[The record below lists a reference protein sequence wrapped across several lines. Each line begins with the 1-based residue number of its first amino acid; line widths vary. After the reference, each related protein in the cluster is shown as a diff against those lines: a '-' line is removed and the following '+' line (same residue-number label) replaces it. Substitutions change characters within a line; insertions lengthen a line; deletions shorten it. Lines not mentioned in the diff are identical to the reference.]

1 MSPTSFPK
9 LGKPLAH
16 QDPPIGTRSLRTGAD
31 YMQLESFRSWFKQSA
46 VVDESG
52 GPRVVY
58 HGTNKRFDA
67 FEVSPKGTYGSG
79 IYFCD
84 TVESAGCYVH
94 EDKSALIHAVF
105 LSIQNPWVVN
115 ADFESPGAFE
125 EDLDC
130 PIVEAILSLPNGRVL
145 LDAAK
150 SDAALRDFNFLDAQ
164 FTNVLK
170 ALAHDGIMS
179 TYPDGSMEIIAFDP
193 RQVKSIENTGS
204 FDPKDPRFNR

>member
-1 MSPTSFPK
+1 MSPTSLPK
-9 LGKPLAH
+9 LGTPFEVQGL
-16 QDPPIGTRSLRTGAD
+16 PIGTRSLRSGAD

-52 GPRVVY
+52 DPRVVY

-84 TVESAGCYVH
+84 TLDSAQCYVH

-105 LSIQNPWVVN
+105 LSIQKPWVVK
-115 ADFESPGAFE
+115 ADFESQGAFE

-130 PIVEAILSLPNGRVL
+130 PIIEAILALPNGRTL
-145 LDAAK
+145 LEMAK
-150 SDAALRDFNFLDAQ
+150 NDAALREFNFLDAR
-164 FTNVLK
+164 FTGVLK
-170 ALAHDGIMS
+170 ELGHDGIMS

-193 RQVKSIENTGS
+193 RQVKSIKNTGG
-204 FDPKDPRFNR
+204 FDPLDPRFNR